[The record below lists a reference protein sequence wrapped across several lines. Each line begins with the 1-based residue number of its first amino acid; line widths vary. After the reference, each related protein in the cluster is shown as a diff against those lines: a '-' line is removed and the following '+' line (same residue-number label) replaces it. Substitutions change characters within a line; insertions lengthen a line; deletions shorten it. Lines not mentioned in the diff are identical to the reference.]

1 MAAIATIRGTAIRP
15 GVSRNGRLYTR
26 ELIATAVAE
35 ARERLASGPPLTML
49 THHGAADDSTRIVG
63 RLTELTQ
70 RPDGSAAFVAELADT
85 QHGRDLA
92 ALVTGDDPF
101 LDGVS
106 IRGWWNGPVRTV
118 QYEGERAETGDSLT
132 IDGLDFTKT
141 PGVPGARVEGVGGLA
156 QESADG
162 RILVFESVTEAS
174 AKPNLRP
181 YGDVPY
187 ADPGYLP
194 DKKKRYPL
202 DTKDH
207 ARSAWS
213 FINQAK
219 NSGQYTA
226 AQLKRIKGRIKG
238 AMRKFGVTVTAESL
252 TRLGEVTE
260 FYPDMASGQGGGFCI
275 DAYNGPTTIT
285 LRCCG
290 IDPAELR
297 VIAAAAMDAAVAAL
311 AALDPDMDGDLDIV
325 GAPHADTDGDVET
338 RRPNDDQMEAAPITA
353 ADIDLLRESGMRPG
367 EPITAARLAAA
378 RSLAETAPPN
388 PAGATPTPLEVPAVS
403 EQPTPAAET
412 ANTPTPAPAV
422 IQLTQEQFQQLI
434 GARNTPAA
442 EAAPTPEPVAETDEQ
457 RIARLV
463 SAGVTTAMESLKA
476 DLRQEMQAAGPRRVG
491 LAIKTKTAESDMP
504 TDKAFHELPAVE
516 RDQLERDG
524 LLRAFGFAE

>member
-1 MAAIATIRGTAIRP
+1 MASIVTIRGTAIRP

-26 ELIATAVAE
+26 ELIAAAVAE
-35 ARERLASGPPLTML
+35 AHERIVSGPPLTML

-92 ALVTGDDPF
+92 ALVIGDEPF

-118 QYEGERAETGDSLT
+118 QHEGERAETGDSLT

-141 PGVPGARVEGVGGLA
+141 PGVPGARVEGVGALA

-162 RILVFESVTEAS
+162 RVLVFESVTEAS

-202 DTKDH
+202 DSKDH
-207 ARSAWS
+207 AKAAWS

-238 AMRKFGVTVTAESL
+238 AMRKFGVSVTAESL

-260 FYPDMASGQGGGFCI
+260 FYPDIDTGQGGGFCI

-290 IDPAELR
+290 IDPADLR
-297 VIAAAAMDAAVAAL
+297 VVAAAAMNAAVAAL
-311 AALDPDMDGDLDIV
+311 AALDPDMDADIDIA
-325 GAPHADTDGDVET
+325 GAPHAET
-338 RRPNDDQMEAAPITA
+338 GGDDQMESKPTA
-353 ADIDLLRESGMRPG
+353 GQPA
-367 EPITAARLAAA
+367 T
-378 RSLAETAPPN
+378 ETAPPN
-388 PAGATPTPLEVPAVS
+388 PAGATTTPLEVPAVS

-412 ANTPTPAPAV
+412 ANTPTPAPAPV
-422 IQLTQEQFQQLI
+422 FQLTQEQFTQLL
-434 GARNTPAA
+434 ATHTTPTPAT
-442 EAAPTPEPVAETDEQ
+442 ETAPAPEPVAETDEQ

-463 SAGVTTAMESLKA
+463 TAGVNTAMESLRA
-476 DLRQEMQAAGPRRVG
+476 DLRQEMQAVGPRRVG
-491 LAIKTKTAESDMP
+491 LAIKTKTTESDMP
-504 TDKAFHELPAVE
+504 TDKAFHEMPAAE

-524 LLRAFGFAE
+524 LLRAFGFAQ